1 MRIFSKIKAEL
12 KRKITIMLIPH
23 GKIKPLKM
31 SISLLFLGVC
41 MVSWT
46 SLTLWAGY
54 LASQHIDYLKVKA
67 DNQIMKVR
75 LVFFANQLEK
85 TKNMIEKVQN
95 NDDRIRSLL
104 SLNSKKSIIEE
115 DIPQNLGG
123 GEGGASMAQANALAV
138 ILSGN
143 MNKIDYKYLTE
154 QTYNLNKQ
162 YGYIQNSYSEIM
174 SHIRQQKSLFMAI
187 PRGWPCEGRISSPF
201 GFRTNPFFKSK
212 DFHSGLDIA
221 NVKNTPIHAT
231 ANGKVIFAGW
241 QSGYGYITVIDHG
254 YNYRTAYAHNSKLT
268 VKVGQYVQR
277 GDVIARMGS
286 TGSATGSHVHY
297 EVHYKGK
304 PVSPVSYL
312 SDYFYTQSERNR
324 YDEKKLKKFA

>member
-1 MRIFSKIKAEL
+1 MQIFSRIKKEL

-23 GKIKPLKM
+23 GKIKPLKL
-31 SISLLFLGVC
+31 SISLLFFGVV

-54 LASQHIDYLKVKA
+54 LASQHIDYVRAKA
-67 DNQIMKVR
+67 DNKIMQVR
-75 LVFFANQLEK
+75 LLFFANQLEK
-85 TKNMIEKVQN
+85 TKMMIEKVQN
-95 NDDRIRSLL
+95 NDDKIRSLL

-115 DIPQNLGG
+115 DVPQNLG
-123 GEGGASMAQANALAV
+123 EGGPSVAQASALAV

-143 MNKIDYKYLTE
+143 INKIDYKFLSE
-154 QTYNLNKQ
+154 QNYRINKQ
-162 YGYIQNSYSEIM
+162 YQYMENSYSEIM

-187 PRGWPCEGRISSPF
+187 PRGWPCEGRISSPY
-201 GFRTNPFFKSK
+201 GFRYNPFFQTK

-221 NVKNTPIHAT
+221 NAKNTPIRAT

-241 QSGYGYITVIDHG
+241 QSGYGYIVVIDHG
-254 YNYRTAYAHNSKLT
+254 YNYRTAYGHNAKLT
-268 VKVGQYVQR
+268 VKVGQYVLR
-277 GDVIARMGS
+277 DDIIARMGS

-304 PVSPVSYL
+304 TVNPISYL
-312 SDYFYTQSERNR
+312 TDYFYSESERNR
-324 YDEKKLKKFA
+324 YDEKKFKKFA